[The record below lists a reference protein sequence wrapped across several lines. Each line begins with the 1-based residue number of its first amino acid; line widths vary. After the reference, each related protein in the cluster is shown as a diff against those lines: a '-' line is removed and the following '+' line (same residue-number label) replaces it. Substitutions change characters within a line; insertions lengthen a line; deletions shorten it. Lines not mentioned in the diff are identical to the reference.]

1 MAYTA
6 SLPKAF
12 NQIARNTAQLTE
24 ANRPPKPVPMPH
36 RHGGALDVEINAL
49 SINKAILAID
59 ARDEIYQALLDDDI
73 DLYNP
78 HLNVRDAYIRHVEQQ
93 NANLKTQINDLQ
105 ELLSQSDRVILALL
119 ASLIVVAA
127 IAVTLA
133 V

>member
-12 NQIARNTAQLTE
+12 NQIAHNTAQLTE
-24 ANRPPKPVPMPH
+24 ANRPPLPLNLEGVVS
-36 RHGGALDVEINAL
+36 ADAINPI
-49 SINKAILAID
+49 SSDKAIHTIA
-59 ARDEIYQALLDDDI
+59 ARDAIYQALTDDDI

-93 NANLKTQINDLQ
+93 NADLKTQINDLQ
-105 ELLSQSDRVILALL
+105 DLLSQADRVILALL
-119 ASLIVVAA
+119 ASLIVVAV

>member
-12 NQIARNTAQLTE
+12 NQIAHNTAQLTE
-24 ANRPPKPVPMPH
+24 ANRPPLSCSS
-36 RHGGALDVEINAL
+36 RNGGVSADLINPTA
-49 SINKAILAID
+49 INKSILAID
-59 ARDEIYQALLDDDI
+59 ARDEIYQAMLDDDI

-93 NANLKTQINDLQ
+93 NASLKTHIGYLQDDLAQ
-105 ELLSQSDRVILALL
+105 AERVILALL
-119 ASLIVVAA
+119 ASLIVVAV

>member
-1 MAYTA
+1 MLTITTA
-6 SLPKAF
+6 DPNNTQANVNSLINTTRKATKPF
-12 NQIARNTAQLTE
+12 AKLVDLPVGTPIAT
-24 ANRPPKPVPMPH
+24 
-36 RHGGALDVEINAL
+36 LDNA
-49 SINKAILAID
+49 
-59 ARDEIYQALLDDDI
+59 YQALIDDDI

>member
-12 NQIARNTAQLTE
+12 NQIAHNTAQLTE
-24 ANRPPKPVPMPH
+24 ANRPPLPCSS
-36 RHGGALDVEINAL
+36 RNGGVSADVINPT
-49 SINKAILAID
+49 SINKSILAID
-59 ARDEIYQALLDDDI
+59 ARDDIYQALLDDDI

-78 HLNVRDAYIRHVEQQ
+78 HLNVRDAYVKHIEEQ
-93 NANLKTQINDLQ
+93 NADLNTKINDLQ
-105 ELLSQSDRVILALL
+105 ELLSQADRVILALL
-119 ASLIVVAA
+119 ASLIVVAV

>member
-24 ANRPPKPVPMPH
+24 ANRPPLPCSSCNRGVS
-36 RHGGALDVEINAL
+36 ADLINPTA
-49 SINKAILAID
+49 INKSILAID
-59 ARDEIYQALLDDDI
+59 ARDEVYQSLIDDDI

-93 NANLKTQINDLQ
+93 NADLKTQINDLQ
-105 ELLSQSDRVILALL
+105 ELLSQSERVILALL
-119 ASLIVVAA
+119 ASLIVVAV

>member
-12 NQIARNTAQLTE
+12 NQIAHNTAQLTE
-24 ANRPPKPVPMPH
+24 ANRPPLPCSS
-36 RHGGALDVEINAL
+36 RNGGVSADVINPTA
-49 SINKAILAID
+49 INKSILAID
-59 ARDEIYQALLDDDI
+59 ARDEIYQSLIDDDI

-105 ELLSQSDRVILALL
+105 DLLSQSDRVILALL
-119 ASLIVVAA
+119 ASLIVVAV

>member
-24 ANRPPKPVPMPH
+24 ANRPPLPCSSCNRGVS
-36 RHGGALDVEINAL
+36 ADVINPT
-49 SINKAILAID
+49 SINKSILAID
-59 ARDEIYQALLDDDI
+59 ARDEIYQAMLDDDI

-78 HLNVRDAYIRHVEQQ
+78 HLNVRDAYIRHIEQQ
-93 NANLKTQINDLQ
+93 NAGLKSQINDLQ
-105 ELLSQSDRVILALL
+105 DLLSQADRVILALL
-119 ASLIVVAA
+119 ASLIVVAV

>member
-12 NQIARNTAQLTE
+12 NKIAHNTAQLTE
-24 ANRPPKPVPMPH
+24 ANRPPLPCSS
-36 RHGGALDVEINAL
+36 RNGGVSADVINPT
-49 SINKAILAID
+49 SINKSILAID
-59 ARDEIYQALLDDDI
+59 ARDEIYQAMLDDDI

-93 NANLKTQINDLQ
+93 NTDLKTQLNDLQ
-105 ELLSQSDRVILALL
+105 DLLSQSDRVIIALL
-119 ASLIVVAA
+119 ASLIVVAV